1 MSIFQGFRE
10 KIVINNNWKSNLI
23 AQKKFENLYK
33 KNDFQVIY
41 RSIYRMNDTNKFN
54 NSKS

>member
-41 RSIYRMNDTNKFN
+41 GSIYRMNDTNKFN